1 MTQIIKYPIIQ
12 CTFINELKK
21 NPMPNTRPE
30 TCVSFVHELSCFD
43 LLTADEKEL
52 VETSSLLVNYKKGEM
67 ICKHGSFAS
76 HIMYLDKGLVKVY
89 LEGNPKDLI
98 LTITPQKN
106 LMGLQSLYEGNNT
119 FLYSISTYTDSAVR
133 LIDIQIFKQ
142 LLKQNPLFAY
152 RIINILNESM
162 SQSYG
167 RFFSLTQKQLHGRLA
182 DILLC
187 LSRKIFKSESFE
199 LPLTRSDLSDLT
211 SMSTESVIR
220 IMKDFKDD
228 GIIDINNKSITLLDL
243 PRLDS
248 ISAKG

>member
-1 MTQIIKYPIIQ
+1 MYFCTRFNIK
-12 CTFINELKK
+12 N
-21 NPMPNTRPE
+21 MPLSGSD
-30 TCVSFVHELSCFD
+30 TCVSFIYELSCFD
-43 LLTADEKEL
+43 LLTPDEREL
-52 VETSSLLVNYKKGEM
+52 IETRSVLVNYKKGEN
-67 ICKHGSFAS
+67 ICKQGAFAS
-76 HIMYLDKGLVKVY
+76 HIMYLEKGLVKIY

-98 LTITPQKN
+98 LTITPQRN
-106 LMGLQSLYEGNNT
+106 LMGLHSLYEGNNT
-119 FLYSISTYTDSAVR
+119 FLYSISTYTESAVR

-142 LLKQNPLFAY
+142 LLKQNPHFAY
-152 RIINILNESM
+152 RIINILNEST

-187 LSRKIFKSESFE
+187 LSRKIFKSESFD
-199 LPLTRSDLSDLT
+199 LPLSRSDLSDLT

-228 GIIDINNKSITLLDL
+228 GIIDINNKAITLLDI

>member
-1 MTQIIKYPIIQ
+1 MPISG
-12 CTFINELKK
+12 
-21 NPMPNTRPE
+21 PDS
-30 TCVSFVHELSCFD
+30 CVSFVYELSCFD
-43 LLTADEKEL
+43 LLTPEEKEL
-52 VETSSLLVNYKKGEM
+52 VDTRSLLVNYKKGEM
-67 ICKHGSFAS
+67 ICKQGSFAS
-76 HIMYLDKGLVKVY
+76 HIMFLEKGLVKIY

-98 LTITPQKN
+98 LTITPQNN
-106 LMGLQSLYEGNNT
+106 LMGLQALFEGNNT
-119 FLYSISTYTDSAVR
+119 FLYSISTYTESAVR

-142 LLKQNPLFAY
+142 LLKQNALFAY
-152 RIINILNESM
+152 RILNIVNESI
-162 SQSYG
+162 SQSYN
-167 RFFSLTQKQLHGRLA
+167 RFFSLTHKQLHGRLA

-187 LSRKIFKSESFE
+187 LSRKIYKSESFE

-243 PRLDS
+243 PRLDK

>member
-1 MTQIIKYPIIQ
+1 
-12 CTFINELKK
+12 
-21 NPMPNTRPE
+21 MPGPE
-30 TCVSFVHELSCFD
+30 TCVSFIYEYSCFD
-43 LLTADEKEL
+43 LLTESEKEL
-52 VETSSLLVNYKKGEM
+52 IASRSVLVHFKKGET
-67 ICKHGSFAS
+67 ICKQGSFAS
-76 HIMYLDKGLVKVY
+76 HIMYLEKGLVKIY

-98 LTITPQKN
+98 LTVTPQKN
-106 LMGLQSLYEGNNT
+106 LMGLQALYEGNNT
-119 FLYSISTYTDSAVR
+119 FLTSISTYTESSVR

-142 LLKQNPLFAY
+142 LLKQNALFAY
-152 RIINILNESM
+152 RIINILNESS

-187 LSRKIFKSESFE
+187 LSRKIFKSETFD
-199 LPLTRSDLSDLT
+199 LPISRSDLSDLT

-228 GIIDINNKSITLLDL
+228 KIIDINNKTITLLDVK
-243 PRLDS
+243 RLDS

>member
-1 MTQIIKYPIIQ
+1 
-12 CTFINELKK
+12 
-21 NPMPNTRPE
+21 
-30 TCVSFVHELSCFD
+30 
-43 LLTADEKEL
+43 
-52 VETSSLLVNYKKGEM
+52 
-67 ICKHGSFAS
+67 
-76 HIMYLDKGLVKVY
+76 
-89 LEGNPKDLI
+89 
-98 LTITPQKN
+98 
-106 LMGLQSLYEGNNT
+106 MGLQALYEGNNT

-142 LLKQNPLFAY
+142 LLKQNPHFAY
-152 RIINILNESM
+152 RIINILNEST

-167 RFFSLTQKQLHGRLA
+167 RFFSLTHKQLHGRLA

-187 LSRKIFKSESFE
+187 LSRKIFKAESFD

-220 IMKDFKDD
+220 ILKDFKDD
-228 GIIDINNKSITLLDL
+228 GIIEMNNKSITLLDL

>member
-1 MTQIIKYPIIQ
+1 MI
-12 CTFINELKK
+12 TFIDNLK
-21 NPMPNTRPE
+21 NTYMPNTGPE
-30 TCVSFVHELSCFD
+30 TCVSFVYELSCFD
-43 LLTADEKEL
+43 LLTAEEKEL
-52 VETSSLLVNYKKGEM
+52 VNSSSVLVNYKNGEM
-67 ICKHGSFAS
+67 ICKQGSFAS
-76 HIMYLDKGLVKVY
+76 HIMYLEKGLVKIY

-106 LMGLQSLYEGNNT
+106 LMGLQALYEGNNT

-133 LIDIQIFKQ
+133 LIDIQMFKQ

-152 RIINILNESM
+152 RIINILNEST

-187 LSRKIFKSESFE
+187 LSRKIFKSESFD

-220 IMKDFKDD
+220 ILKDFKDD
-228 GIIDINNKSITLLDL
+228 KIIEMNNKSITLLDI
-243 PRLDS
+243 PRLDN

>member
-1 MTQIIKYPIIQ
+1 MNLMF
-12 CTFINELKK
+12 TFIANLKTTL
-21 NPMPNTRPE
+21 MPNSGPE
-30 TCVSFVHELSCFD
+30 TCVSFVYELSCFD
-43 LLTADEKEL
+43 LLTAEEKEL
-52 VETSSLLVNYKKGEM
+52 VNSSSVLVNYKKGEM
-67 ICKHGSFAS
+67 ICKQGSFAS
-76 HIMYLDKGLVKVY
+76 HIMYLEKGLVKIF

-98 LTITPQKN
+98 LNITPQKN
-106 LMGLQSLYEGNNT
+106 LMGLQCLYEGNNT
-119 FLYSISTYTDSAVR
+119 FLYSICTYNESAVR
-133 LIDIQIFKQ
+133 LIDIQLFKQ

-152 RIINILNESM
+152 RIINILNEGT
-162 SQSYG
+162 SQAYG

-187 LSRKIFKSESFE
+187 LSRKIFKSESFD
-199 LPLTRSDLSDLT
+199 LPLSRSDLSDLT

>member
-1 MTQIIKYPIIQ
+1 
-12 CTFINELKK
+12 
-21 NPMPNTRPE
+21 MPLSGPD
-30 TCVSFVHELSCFD
+30 TCVSYVYELSCFD
-43 LLTADEKEL
+43 LLTPEEKEL
-52 VETSSLLVNYKKGEM
+52 VDTRSVLVNYKKGEM
-67 ICKHGSFAS
+67 ICKQGSFAS
-76 HIMYLDKGLVKVY
+76 HIMYLEKGLVKIY

-106 LMGLQSLYEGNNT
+106 LMGLQALYEGNNT

-152 RIINILNESM
+152 RIINILNEST

-167 RFFSLTQKQLHGRLA
+167 RFFSLTHKQLHGRLA

-187 LSRKIFKSESFE
+187 LSRKIFKSESFD

-228 GIIDINNKSITLLDL
+228 GIIDINNKSITLIDV
-243 PRLDS
+243 PRLDN
-248 ISAKG
+248 ISARG

>member
-1 MTQIIKYPIIQ
+1 MPVSGSDN
-12 CTFINELKK
+12 CT
-21 NPMPNTRPE
+21 
-30 TCVSFVHELSCFD
+30 SFVYDIPWLD
-43 LLTADEKEL
+43 LLSSEEKEL
-52 VETSSLLVNYKKGEM
+52 VNSSSVMVNYKKGEM
-67 ICKHGSFAS
+67 ISKQGSFAS
-76 HIMYLDKGLVKVY
+76 HIMQLEKGLVKIY

-98 LTITPQKN
+98 LTITPEGN
-106 LMGLQSLYEGNNT
+106 LMGLQALFEGNNT
-119 FLYSISTYTDSAVR
+119 FIYSISTYTEATVR
-133 LIDIQIFKQ
+133 LIDIQTFKQ

-152 RIINILNESM
+152 RIISIINESIAH
-162 SQSYG
+162 SYS

-187 LSRKIFKSESFE
+187 LSRKIFKSDSFD

-243 PRLDS
+243 QRLDS

>member
-1 MTQIIKYPIIQ
+1 
-12 CTFINELKK
+12 
-21 NPMPNTRPE
+21 MPLSGPD
-30 TCVSFVHELSCFD
+30 TCVSFVYELSCFD
-43 LLTADEKEL
+43 LLTSEEKEL
-52 VETSSLLVNYKKGEM
+52 VDTRSVLVNYKKGEM
-67 ICKHGSFAS
+67 VCKQGSFAS
-76 HIMYLDKGLVKVY
+76 HIMYLEKGLVKIY

-106 LMGLQSLYEGNNT
+106 LMGLQALFEGNNT
-119 FLYSISTYTDSAVR
+119 FLYSISTYTDSSVR

-152 RIINILNESM
+152 RIINILNEST

-167 RFFSLTQKQLHGRLA
+167 RFFSLTHKQLHGRLA

-187 LSRKIFKSESFE
+187 LSRKIFKTESFD

-228 GIIDINNKSITLLDL
+228 GIIDINNKSISLLDM

>member
-1 MTQIIKYPIIQ
+1 
-12 CTFINELKK
+12 
-21 NPMPNTRPE
+21 MPLSGPD
-30 TCVSFVHELSCFD
+30 TCVSYVYELSCFD
-43 LLTADEKEL
+43 LLTPEEKAL
-52 VETSSLLVNYKKGEM
+52 IDTRSVLVNYKKGE
-67 ICKHGSFAS
+67 IVCKQGSFAS
-76 HIMYLDKGLVKVY
+76 HIMYLDKGLVKIY
-89 LEGNPKDLI
+89 IEGNPKDLI

-106 LMGLQSLYEGNNT
+106 LMGLQALYEGNNT

-142 LLKQNPLFAY
+142 LLKQNPHFGY
-152 RIINILNESM
+152 RIINILNEST

-167 RFFSLTQKQLHGRLA
+167 RFFSLTHKQLHGRLA

-187 LSRKIFKSESFE
+187 LSRKIFKSESFD

-220 IMKDFKDD
+220 ILKDFKDD
-228 GIIDINNKSITLLDL
+228 GIIEMNNKSITLLDL

>member
-1 MTQIIKYPIIQ
+1 
-12 CTFINELKK
+12 
-21 NPMPNTRPE
+21 MPYSSVS
-30 TCVSFVHELSCFD
+30 TCVSFVYELTCFD
-43 LLTADEKEL
+43 LLTDEEKEL
-52 VETSSLLVNYKKGEM
+52 VANTSVTVNYKKGET
-67 ICKHGSFAS
+67 ICKQGSFAS
-76 HIMYLDKGLVKVY
+76 HIMYLEKGLVKVY
-89 LEGNPKDLI
+89 IEGNPKDLI
-98 LTITPQKN
+98 LTITPKGN
-106 LMGLQSLYEGNNT
+106 LMGLQALYEGNSI
-119 FLYSISTYTDSAVR
+119 FLYSISTYTESTVR

-142 LLKQNPLFAY
+142 LLRKNPNFAF
-152 RIINILNESM
+152 RIINILNEST

-187 LSRKIFKSESFE
+187 LSRKIFKSESFD

-228 GIIDINNKSITLLDL
+228 KIIEIDNKSITLLDI

-248 ISAKG
+248 ISARG

>member
-1 MTQIIKYPIIQ
+1 
-12 CTFINELKK
+12 
-21 NPMPNTRPE
+21 MPLTTPG
-30 TCVSFVHELSCFD
+30 TCVSFIYENSCFD
-43 LLTADEKEL
+43 LLTPDEKEL
-52 VETSSLLVNYKKGEM
+52 IESQSVLVNYKKGEM
-67 ICKHGSFAS
+67 ICKQGSFAS
-76 HIMYLDKGLVKVY
+76 HIMYLEKGLVKIY

-106 LMGLQSLYEGNNT
+106 LMGLQALYEGNNT
-119 FLYSISTYTDSAVR
+119 FLYSISTYTESAVR

-142 LLKQNPLFAY
+142 LLKQNAQFAY
-152 RIINILNESM
+152 RILNILNEST

-187 LSRKIFKSESFE
+187 LSRKIFKSEAFD
-199 LPLTRSDLSDLT
+199 LPLSRSDLSDLT

-228 GIIDINNKSITLLDL
+228 GIIDINNKSITLLDVT
-243 PRLDS
+243 RLER
-248 ISAKG
+248 ISEKG

>member
-1 MTQIIKYPIIQ
+1 MYIYPQFNRII
-12 CTFINELKK
+12 
-21 NPMPNTRPE
+21 MPLSGLD
-30 TCVSFVHELSCFD
+30 TCVSYLYELSCFD
-43 LLTADEKEL
+43 LLSPEEKEL
-52 VETSSLLVNYKKGEM
+52 VDTRSVQVIYKKGEM
-67 ICKHGSFAS
+67 ICKQGSFAS
-76 HIMYLDKGLVKVY
+76 HIMYLEKGLVKIY

-106 LMGLQSLYEGNNT
+106 LMGLQSLYEGNET
-119 FLYSISTYTDSAVR
+119 FLYSISTYTDSSVR
-133 LIDIQIFKQ
+133 LIDIQMFKQ
-142 LLKQNPLFAY
+142 ILKQNPLFSY
-152 RIINILNESM
+152 RILNILNEST

-187 LSRKIFKSESFE
+187 LSRKIFKSETFD

-220 IMKDFKDD
+220 ILKDFKDD
-228 GIIDINNKSITLLDL
+228 GIIEMNNKSISLMDI

>member
-1 MTQIIKYPIIQ
+1 MS
-12 CTFINELKK
+12 FS
-21 NPMPNTRPE
+21 NPD

-43 LLTADEKEL
+43 LLTEEEKEL
-52 VETSSLLVNYKKGEM
+52 LDTRSLLVNYKKGEM
-67 ICKHGSFAS
+67 VCKQGSFAS
-76 HIMYLDKGLVKVY
+76 HIMYLEKGLVKIY

-98 LTITPQKN
+98 LTVTPQKN
-106 LMGLQSLYEGNNT
+106 LMGLQALYEGNST
-119 FLYSISTYTDSAVR
+119 FLYSISTYTDSVVR
-133 LIDIQIFKQ
+133 LIDVQIFKQ
-142 LLKQNPLFAY
+142 LLKQNPHFAY
-152 RIINILNESM
+152 RIINILNEST

-199 LPLTRSDLSDLT
+199 LPLSRSDLSDLT

-228 GIIDINNKSITLLDL
+228 KIIDINNKSISLLDI
-243 PRLDS
+243 PRLDN